1 MKFSPVKHTHRT
13 VEMVTKFFKMP
24 NNAHFRELALTSVY
38 RMDISEAKKRKVDR
52 ENGHSIGAFQLL
64 LSIR

>member
-13 VEMVTKFFKMP
+13 VEMVTEFFKMR

-38 RMDISEAKKRKVDR
+38 HMDISEAKKRKVDS